1 MTAKRRT
8 HLSFVEIALIALIA
22 VGGAF
27 ALHHGQKSAVLSA
40 DPDPAPVSLTGRTV
54 DSPAWDRESLYRDL
68 YDSLSAG
75 GREVSFPYD
84 CSDEIFDVF
93 RQVLADHPELFWLS
107 GSGSLLKKTSGLA
120 VTVDFRPEILIEDG
134 EIETRAAEL
143 EARAGEILARCAAG
157 ETLWDRLLLLHDIL
171 VDETDYD
178 SAAAEAL
185 GGDRQADDFLNQ
197 STSAYGCLV
206 NRRAV
211 CSGYAAAFQLLAER
225 LGSECRRVQGTEL
238 MGGAPH
244 EWNVLRPEGTSGDW
258 YQTDITWDDP
268 LFSGEPL
275 EGYRSYD
282 YFCVTTEEIL
292 RTHTIDDPESVPLC
306 TADEYNYYVRL
317 GCVLD
322 SYDFD
327 ALSSV
332 VADQIENDCIY
343 LKFPDEAAGEDAVSR
358 LLKGQE
364 IFDVPAV
371 RELDV
376 KTARGTSS
384 DTGTVCIWLVR

>member
-1 MTAKRRT
+1 MTDKRRT
-8 HLSFVEIALIALIA
+8 HLSFGEILVIALIA

-27 ALHHGQKSAVLSA
+27 ALHTRRQPAFLTS
-40 DPDPAPVSLTGRTV
+40 DPDSAALAGREIETPV
-54 DSPAWDRESLYRDL
+54 WDRDSLYRDL
-68 YDSLSAG
+68 YGSLSAG
-75 GREVSFPYD
+75 EREVSFPYD
-84 CSDEIFDVF
+84 CSDELFDVF

-107 GSGSLLKKTSGLA
+107 GSGSLLKKTSGLS
-120 VTVDFRPEILIEDG
+120 VTVDFRPEILIGGE
-134 EIETRAAEL
+134 EIETRSAEL
-143 EARAGEILARCAAG
+143 EARAEEILSRCSEG
-157 ETLWDRLLLLHDIL
+157 ETLWDRLLLLHNIL

-178 SAAAEAL
+178 SEAAERL
-185 GGDRQADDFLNQ
+185 GGDEQTDDVLNQ

-211 CSGYAAAFQLLAER
+211 CSGYAAAFQLLSER
-225 LGSECRRVQGTEL
+225 LGAECRRVQGTEL
-238 MGGAPH
+238 KGGAPH
-244 EWNVLRPEGTSGDW
+244 EWNVVRPEGFSGDW

-292 RTHTIDDPESVPLC
+292 RTHIIDDPDAVPLC
-306 TADEYNYYVRL
+306 TADAYNYYVKL

-327 ALSSV
+327 AVSTV
-332 VADQIENDCIY
+332 VAGQIDNDCIY
-343 LKFPDEAAGEDAVSR
+343 LKFPDEAAGEEAVDR

-364 IFDVPAV
+364 IFDIPAV
-371 RELDV
+371 RNLDV

-384 DTGTVCIWLVR
+384 DTGTVCVWLVR